1 MNSKITKGFEENG
14 RFTGYFV
21 LTIPQYFVETIL
33 EANGLEFRNR
43 YLVVQ
48 PYTDMLRFYTKIR
61 TNYKPY
67 GGLSYRGK
75 SEGNRGGSRY
85 TRGRGRYYY
94 GPHNRQYQTHNK
106 QAPLRQGREM
116 AGPPMQKRDAPGK
129 EKNGSEGEQNQQN
142 MGGGDMTMAKSIALN
157 QAKTK
162 AASKEKRQVAF
173 DIACEEGSNQE
184 NAPDAALV

>member
-33 EANGLEFRNR
+33 EANGSEFRNR

-48 PYTDMLRFYTKIR
+48 PYTDMLRFNTKIR

-75 SEGNRGGSRY
+75 SEGNRGSSRY
-85 TRGRGRYYY
+85 TRGRGRSQT
-94 GPHNRQYQTHNK
+94 NRLHLGKVERRLVLLY
-106 QAPLRQGREM
+106 
-116 AGPPMQKRDAPGK
+116 KRDAPGK

-184 NAPDAALV
+184 NAPDPALV